1 MKRRTAIKITA
12 IGALAPKLDTLSPAL
27 GHLPTGAGGLAR
39 DDKLR
44 FFTAE
49 ERELLDQLMEMII
62 PTDDHAP
69 GAKAAEVSL
78 FADLMVSTSGREVQK
93 QWREGL
99 MQMQEEARKS
109 SLTEALA
116 KSAAHEDH
124 PTTDLERFFR
134 TLKQMTVNGYYTS
147 AIGIHQDLQYQGN
160 TYLSAFPPCALN
172 PIGPNQALEQG
183 EKTRQAPRSR
193 APRGLSDEHRK
204 QID

>member
-1 MKRRTAIKITA
+1 MEAVLPLRARRTPRSPSWRSRFGRRITSRSK
-12 IGALAPKLDTLSPAL
+12 G
-27 GHLPTGAGGLAR
+27 GAGSFRPCCANQR
-39 DDKLR
+39 R
-44 FFTAE
+44 S
-49 ERELLDQLMEMII
+49 RN
-62 PTDDHAP
+62 
-69 GAKAAEVSL
+69 
-78 FADLMVSTSGREVQK
+78 
-93 QWREGL
+93 REGL